1 MHGIRRCYLAPT
13 LFALFATLWQSSCLA
28 ADEAIV
34 SRIEAMEA
42 GFPVQVLGNRLMAH
56 QALSAFYG
64 ANGYQRVWQSAELR
78 RQLIDSVEQASDD
91 GLNPAD
97 YHADI
102 LSGLT
107 LRPMSDFS
115 EDLRAD
121 LDLLFSDAFLILSS
135 HSWSARSTHKRST
148 PSGRPIGAN
157 ARWNPFCGMR
167 WSAQTSPAPWIRCGH
182 PIPPTES

>member
-13 LFALFATLWQSSCLA
+13 LFALFATLWQPSCLA

-64 ANGYQRVWQSAELR
+64 AN
-78 RQLIDSVEQASDD
+78 
-91 GLNPAD
+91 
-97 YHADI
+97 
-102 LSGLT
+102 
-107 LRPMSDFS
+107 
-115 EDLRAD
+115 
-121 LDLLFSDAFLILSS
+121 
-135 HSWSARSTHKRST
+135 
-148 PSGRPIGAN
+148 

-167 WSAQTSPAPWIRCGH
+167 WSARTSPAHWIRCGH